1 MARMLGKHALA
12 EMLVAEGVEYI
23 FGNPGTSETPFLDGL
38 QDYPQLQY
46 IQALQEG
53 TAVGMADGYAR
64 ATGKPAFANIHIAG
78 GLANGI
84 SGLYNAFRGGT
95 PLVLTAGNSDTRMLI
110 SEPVLSGDLVE
121 MTEQYTKWSVE
132 VRHASDIPVAIRR
145 AFKEAKTPPT
155 GPVFVSFP
163 WDTLDEEVDF
173 EAVASSEGYFRIR
186 PDAAAV
192 DRATELLAGAEN
204 PVIVVG
210 DRVAQAG
217 AVAQVVRVAEQTGAR
232 VVATSYSEVNFP
244 TAHPQWGGMLN
255 LNSPTTARQFANAD
269 VALAVGTDVFASFL
283 YVDVPFLSPGT
294 KLIHMDSNYWEIEKS
309 YPTEVGILA
318 DPAAGMADLAES
330 LDGAMTGS
338 QREAAATRAATL
350 AEARQRDA
358 ERYQERIKPT
368 WDNRPMP
375 VERMMH
381 ELAAAVPPDTI
392 LADEAVT
399 SRPALNRAFDF
410 EKPGDIYGIRGGA
423 LGWAMPGALGVK
435 LAHPDRPV
443 LAVVGDGASMYTVQ
457 ALWTASRYNI
467 PVVYAICN
475 NQAYRILKVN
485 MEVYLRD
492 MLDDRERDSDY
503 VGMDFANRLDLAM
516 MAQAMGVHGERVDD
530 PTEIG
535 PAVRRAAGFAGYN
548 DKRGV
553 VGAVTPGWWLSR
565 KTFPACGTIPRR
577 HCVCVVPLAN
587 PYATGLLL
595 QSRFFVRQC
604 TQREN
609 PVGNCTCGPARQ
621 SRVWICRAAFAIWR
635 LRDRIPA
642 GPSSCVPSHC
652 RNAQNS
658 TCFWWGLRRFPA
670 C

>member
-46 IQALQEG
+46 VQALQEG

-163 WDTLDEEVDF
+163 WNTLDEEIDF
-173 EAVASSEGYFRIR
+173 DAVPSSEGYFRIR
-186 PDAAAV
+186 PDAKAV
-192 DRATELLAGAEN
+192 ARATELLASADN

-217 AVAQVVRVAEQTGAR
+217 AVDEVVRVAEQTGAR

-255 LNSPTTARQFANAD
+255 LNSPATARQFESAD
-269 VALAVGTDVFASFL
+269 VVLAVGTDVFASFL
-283 YVDVPFLSPGT
+283 YVAVPFLKPDVR
-294 KLIHMDSNYWEIEKS
+294 LIHMDSNYWEIEKS

-330 LDGAMTGS
+330 LDGNMTGS

-350 AEARQRDA
+350 AAARQRDA
-358 ERYQERIKPT
+358 ERYQERIKAN

-381 ELAAAVPPDTI
+381 ELAAALPPDTI
-392 LADEAVT
+392 IADEAVT

-516 MAQAMGVHGERVDD
+516 MAQAMGVHGERLDD
-530 PTEIG
+530 PAEIG
-535 PAVRRAAGFAGYN
+535 PAIQRAFESGRPALL
-548 DKRGV
+548 DISIS
-553 VGAVTPGWWLSR
+553 GAL
-565 KTFPACGTIPRR
+565 
-577 HCVCVVPLAN
+577 
-587 PYATGLLL
+587 
-595 QSRFFVRQC
+595 
-604 TQREN
+604 
-609 PVGNCTCGPARQ
+609 
-621 SRVWICRAAFAIWR
+621 
-635 LRDRIPA
+635 
-642 GPSSCVPSHC
+642 
-652 RNAQNS
+652 
-658 TCFWWGLRRFPA
+658 
-670 C
+670 

>member
-1 MARMLGKHALA
+1 MLGKHALA
-12 EMLVAEGVEYI
+12 QMLAAEGVEYI

-38 QDYPQLQY
+38 QDFPQLQY

-121 MTEQYTKWSVE
+121 MTKQYTKWSVE
-132 VRHASDIPVAIRR
+132 IRHASDIPVAVRR

-163 WDTLDEEVDF
+163 WDTMDEEVDF
-173 EAVASSEGYFRIR
+173 EPVSSSDGYFRIR
-186 PDAAAV
+186 PDVAAV

-204 PVIVVG
+204 PVIVIG
-210 DRVAQAG
+210 DRVAQSG
-217 AVAQVVRVAEQTGAR
+217 AVDQVVRVAEQTGAR

-244 TAHPQWGGMLN
+244 TGHPQWAGMLN
-255 LNSPTTARQFANAD
+255 LNSPATARQFQNAD
-269 VALAVGTDVFASFL
+269 VVMAVGTDVFSSFL
-283 YVDVPFLSPGT
+283 YVDVPFLNPDT
-294 KLIHMDSNYWEIEKS
+294 KLIHLDSNYWEIEKS
-309 YPTEVGILA
+309 YPTEVGMMA
-318 DPAAGMADLAES
+318 DPAAGMADLAASLES
-330 LDGAMTGS
+330 SMSGG

-350 AEARQRDA
+350 AAARERDA
-358 ERYQERIKPT
+358 ERYQERIAAT
-368 WDNRPMP
+368 WNNAPMP

-381 ELAAAVPPDTI
+381 ELADAVPPNTI
-392 LADEAVT
+392 VADEAVT

-492 MLDDRERDSDY
+492 MLDDRDRSSDY

-530 PTEIG
+530 PAEIG
-535 PAVRRAAGFAGYN
+535 PAINRAFESGKPALL
-548 DKRGV
+548 DITIS
-553 VGAVTPGWWLSR
+553 GAL
-565 KTFPACGTIPRR
+565 
-577 HCVCVVPLAN
+577 
-587 PYATGLLL
+587 
-595 QSRFFVRQC
+595 
-604 TQREN
+604 
-609 PVGNCTCGPARQ
+609 
-621 SRVWICRAAFAIWR
+621 
-635 LRDRIPA
+635 
-642 GPSSCVPSHC
+642 
-652 RNAQNS
+652 
-658 TCFWWGLRRFPA
+658 
-670 C
+670 

>member
-46 IQALQEG
+46 VQALQEG

-110 SEPVLSGDLVE
+110 SEPVLSGDLVQ

-163 WDTLDEEVDF
+163 WNTLDEEIDF
-173 EAVASSEGYFRIR
+173 DAAPSSEGYFRIR
-186 PDAAAV
+186 PDTNAV
-192 DRATELLAGAEN
+192 ARATELLASADN

-217 AVAQVVRVAEQTGAR
+217 AVEQVVRVAEQTGAR

-255 LNSPTTARQFANAD
+255 LNSPATARQFENAD
-269 VALAVGTDVFASFL
+269 VVLAVGADVFASFL
-283 YVDVPFLSPGT
+283 YVDVPFLKPDVR
-294 KLIHMDSNYWEIEKS
+294 LIHLDSNYWEIEKS

-330 LDGAMTGS
+330 LDGGMTGS

-350 AEARQRDA
+350 AAARQRDH
-358 ERYQERIKPT
+358 ERYQERIKGN

-375 VERMMH
+375 VARMMH

-392 LADEAVT
+392 IADEAVT

-530 PTEIG
+530 PAEIG
-535 PAVRRAAGFAGYN
+535 PAIKRAFESGKPALL
-548 DKRGV
+548 DISIS
-553 VGAVTPGWWLSR
+553 GAL
-565 KTFPACGTIPRR
+565 
-577 HCVCVVPLAN
+577 
-587 PYATGLLL
+587 
-595 QSRFFVRQC
+595 
-604 TQREN
+604 
-609 PVGNCTCGPARQ
+609 
-621 SRVWICRAAFAIWR
+621 
-635 LRDRIPA
+635 
-642 GPSSCVPSHC
+642 
-652 RNAQNS
+652 
-658 TCFWWGLRRFPA
+658 
-670 C
+670 

>member
-1 MARMLGKHALA
+1 MPRMLGKHALA

-38 QDYPQLQY
+38 QDFPQLQY

-64 ATGKPAFANIHIAG
+64 AAGKPAFANIHIAG

-121 MTEQYTKWSVE
+121 MTRQYTKWSTE
-132 VRHASDIPVAIRR
+132 IRHGSDIPVAIRR

-155 GPVFVSFP
+155 GPVFISFP
-163 WDTLDEEVDF
+163 WDTLDDEVDF
-173 EAVASSEGYFRIR
+173 EPAASAEGYFRVR
-186 PDAAAV
+186 PDTAAV
-192 DRATELLAGAEN
+192 ARAAELLAGAEN
-204 PVIVVG
+204 PVIIVG
-210 DRVAQAG
+210 DRVAQSGAAAQVA
-217 AVAQVVRVAEQTGAR
+217 AVAERTGAR
-232 VVATSYSEVNFP
+232 VVATAYSEVNFP
-244 TAHPQWGGMLN
+244 TGHPQWGGMLN
-255 LNSPTTARQFANAD
+255 LNSPATARQFENAD

-283 YVDVPFLSPGT
+283 YVDVPFLPRQT
-294 KLIHMDSNYWEIEKS
+294 RLIHLDSNYWEIEKS

-318 DPAAGMADLAES
+318 DPAAGMAELAAA
-330 LDGAMTGS
+330 LDGAMTGG

-350 AEARQRDA
+350 AAARQEDNR
-358 ERYQERIKPT
+358 RYQERIKAS
-368 WDNRPMP
+368 WDSRPMP

-381 ELAAAVPPDTI
+381 ELAAAVPADTI
-392 LADEAVT
+392 IADEAVT
-399 SRPALNRAFDF
+399 SRPALNRAFEF
-410 EKPGDIYGIRGGA
+410 EKAGDIYGIRGGA

-435 LAHPDRPV
+435 LAHPGRPV

-457 ALWTASRYNI
+457 ALWTACRYNI

-492 MLDDRERDSDY
+492 MLDDRERASEY

-530 PTEIG
+530 PAEIG
-535 PAVRRAAGFAGYN
+535 PAIARAFGSGRPALL
-548 DKRGV
+548 DISIS
-553 VGAVTPGWWLSR
+553 GAL
-565 KTFPACGTIPRR
+565 
-577 HCVCVVPLAN
+577 
-587 PYATGLLL
+587 
-595 QSRFFVRQC
+595 
-604 TQREN
+604 
-609 PVGNCTCGPARQ
+609 
-621 SRVWICRAAFAIWR
+621 
-635 LRDRIPA
+635 
-642 GPSSCVPSHC
+642 
-652 RNAQNS
+652 
-658 TCFWWGLRRFPA
+658 
-670 C
+670 